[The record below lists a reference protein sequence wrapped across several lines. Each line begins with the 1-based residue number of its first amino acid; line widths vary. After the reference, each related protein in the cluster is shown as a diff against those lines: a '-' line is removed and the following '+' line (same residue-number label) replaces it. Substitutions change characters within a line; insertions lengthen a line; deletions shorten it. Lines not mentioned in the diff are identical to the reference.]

1 MSHMGI
7 FRRKPGRNIPLLY
20 VAAFGFDS
28 AMDRHRA
35 VQQPEEGIFVIPKE
49 VFPWTYPR
57 SISMQSSQFPLCRAH
72 SSALAQL
79 SWLVQKLLVWDSNMY
94 YLSPLDLEEP
104 ASSMR

>member
-1 MSHMGI
+1 
-7 FRRKPGRNIPLLY
+7 
-20 VAAFGFDS
+20 
-28 AMDRHRA
+28 MDRHQA

-57 SISMQSSQFPLCRAH
+57 SIGMQSSQFPLCRAH

-104 ASSMR
+104 ASSMRLRAFLKKLALRLASTTKLSQTPRTTTAL